1 MELLHIVVVRT
12 SDHVSDDS
20 NTAQVL
26 TSLAEVMTE
35 GRRSSS
41 INRDDALR
49 FLHEALE
56 LFQRCLTVQ
65 ELQFSEA
72 QEMMQMGDE
81 DGPGAGNGDDSGDR
95 EMISSSPEAAEDE
108 RWASVLEPV
117 TTDALVDTAIAQ
129 LQTLTSACGLLTS
142 DPGGGLT
149 CLEEYSDNLLR
160 GNIATYVEGTNRQH
174 EIDLAKANFTCA
186 LADAN
191 YRTGRI
197 DLETYERE
205 LISTFGEDLDLS
217 PDPQGLCDRADALIT
232 FTLTALEI
240 VSLKAA
246 QSREELSLLS
256 NLLWKQL
263 TSASTSLT
271 SASKLPSATNLAQIN
286 IARGDV
292 ELRRLRLGESPLEH
306 AAAKR
311 SAAILLKNAQTYYR
325 GAAALARNDGFE
337 DEEREATVK
346 LAVSGT
352 IAGDEGDQSGLDAR
366 DRKAILVVVEEM
378 VEDGIVGSEW
388 LQKLGIT

>member
-1 MELLHIVVVRT
+1 MLELLT
-12 SDHVSDDS
+12 TFPYDS

-26 TSLAEVMTE
+26 TSLAEVITE
-35 GRRSSS
+35 GRRSSQN
-41 INRDDALR
+41 NRDDALR
-49 FLHEALE
+49 FLHEGLE

-65 ELQFSEA
+65 ELQFSGS

-81 DGPGAGNGDDSGDR
+81 DAPGAENGDDSGDR
-95 EMISSSPEAAEDE
+95 EMISNSSDAAEDE
-108 RWASVLEPV
+108 QWASVLEPV
-117 TTDALVDTAIAQ
+117 TKDTLVDTAIAQ
-129 LQTLTSACGLLTS
+129 LQTLTIACGLLTS

-149 CLEEYSDNLLR
+149 WLEEYSDNLLR
-160 GNIATYVEGTNRQH
+160 CKIATYVEGTNRQH
-174 EIDLAKANFTCA
+174 ELNLAMANFTCA

-191 YRTGRI
+191 YRTGPI

-205 LISTFGEDLDLS
+205 LKSTFGGDLDLS
-217 PDPQGLCDRADALIT
+217 QDPQGLCDRADALIT
-232 FTLTALEI
+232 FTSTVLESISLTVA
-240 VSLKAA
+240 K
-246 QSREELSLLS
+246 SREELSFLS

-271 SASKLPSATNLAQIN
+271 SASKLPSATNLAKIN

-292 ELRRLRLGESPLEH
+292 ELRRLCLGESPLEH